1 MIFGRLVRSSD
12 AQTKV
17 VELVRGGW
25 RMGYGMG
32 MESNEERGR
41 QDEGVRRAA
50 GGRGTETHDGR
61 K

>member
-17 VELVRGGW
+17 VELVRVGW
-25 RMGYGMG
+25 VGYGMG
-32 MESNEERGR
+32 MEFH
-41 QDEGVRRAA
+41 VRTAGLREWRAA

>member
-1 MIFGRLVRSSD
+1 VRSSD

-17 VELVRGGW
+17 VELVRVGW
-25 RMGYGMG
+25 LGYGMG
-32 MESNEERGR
+32 MEFH
-41 QDEGVRRAA
+41 VRTAGLREWRAA